1 MSEIIYKT
9 IGKRG
14 RTTIPFSFRRDLKI
28 TDKRLLKFTRCG
40 SRVVIT
46 PMIELEEGICE
57 SGAMYNLKKP
67 EDAER
72 LLENCS
78 AEAFK
83 RIQKA
88 VLSKLNTSAK
98 EKIGVE
104 QQQKS

>member
-28 TDKRLLKFTRCG
+28 TDDRLLKFTKCG
-40 SRVVIT
+40 SRVVIS
-46 PMIELEEGICE
+46 PMVELEEGICE
-57 SGAMYNLKKP
+57 SGAVYDLKKA

-78 AEAFK
+78 AESLK
-83 RIQKA
+83 LIQTA
-88 VLSKLNTSAK
+88 VLGRLNTSAK
-98 EKIGVE
+98 EEIGVN
-104 QQQKS
+104 QQQKV